1 MKKCMLILVAV
12 LIHSLAY
19 TQADLKSTIALLQ
32 ECLNLNNN
40 NKQENIKLY
49 EQTGVIEYFQG
60 NIQQRIKLS
69 DLEKVHVNANN
80 AGFSVDI
87 KCAQDIS
94 CINFIKNDT
103 SNASFLGTAVQFSDM
118 ALANTFAENLS
129 TLIIHYKTNEAPL
142 EKKLYK
148 NAEGKTPLLGT
159 KKIAENKPAVKQP
172 PVKNTPEADDEDEAG
187 ENAATD
193 KKTAARPTRAERDE
207 AREEKKE
214 EMLRKKEEAKEA
226 REERETSKKQS
237 RKSTKKEAEAD
248 EDADNE
254 TEKATP
260 RAKRRAS
267 KEKEEAEEEIQD
279 EKASPAKTSK
289 AGRNRLIEDVGDD
302 AATGDGKAKSGND
315 FCGQL
320 TAILQSGKENKFK
333 AIEGK
338 VTNAETKINESKI
351 KLKGAR
357 KNYLSWY
364 KKERAFIS
372 ELKSGNDYETVFKEF
387 ESIQTTLDE
396 CLGGGWD
403 MEDKS
408 NSDEYAKLKTEVKDV
423 EFKKEND
430 ETMPTIRVIFLEDN
444 DKFTM
449 FMRVK

>member
-1 MKKCMLILVAV
+1 MKKCMLIPVIV
-12 LIHSLAY
+12 LIHSLVYAQ
-19 TQADLKSTIALLQ
+19 TDLKSTMALLQ

-87 KCAQDIS
+87 KCGQDIS
-94 CINFIKNDT
+94 CINFVKNDT
-103 SNASFLGTAVQFSDM
+103 SNTSFAGTAVQFSDM
-118 ALANTFAENLS
+118 TLANTFAENLS
-129 TLIIHYKTNEAPL
+129 TLIVHYKANEAPL

-159 KKIAENKPAVKQP
+159 KKIADNKAPAKQN
-172 PVKNTPEADDEDEAG
+172 PVKNNPETDDEEEAG
-187 ENAATD
+187 GNAATD
-193 KKTAARPTRAERDE
+193 KKTAAARPTRAERDE

-214 EMLRKKEEAKEA
+214 EMLRKKEEAQEEKEA
-226 REERETSKKQS
+226 TKKQS
-237 RKSTKKEAEAD
+237 RKSTKKEAETD
-248 EDADNE
+248 EETDNE

-260 RAKRRAS
+260 RAKRKAS
-267 KEKEEAEEEIQD
+267 RDKEENEEEISD
-279 EKASPAKTSK
+279 GKATTSGKTNK
-289 AGRNRLIEDVGDD
+289 TNRNRLIEDVSDD
-302 AATGDGKAKSGND
+302 AASDAKSKAGND
-315 FCGQL
+315 FCNQL
-320 TAILQSGKENKFK
+320 MAILQSGKENKFK

-408 NSDEYAKLKTEVKDV
+408 GSDEYAKLKTEVKDV

-449 FMRVK
+449 FMRVR